1 MRLGFVKQQGTWSE
15 VAVVSINQLILVG
28 PQKMVGSALLT
39 VSQFHELVRLP
50 AKGLLDEF
58 LL

>member
-1 MRLGFVKQQGTWSE
+1 MKQQGTWSE
-15 VAVVSINQLILVG
+15 VTVVSINQLILVG
-28 PQKMVGSALLT
+28 PQRMVGSALLT